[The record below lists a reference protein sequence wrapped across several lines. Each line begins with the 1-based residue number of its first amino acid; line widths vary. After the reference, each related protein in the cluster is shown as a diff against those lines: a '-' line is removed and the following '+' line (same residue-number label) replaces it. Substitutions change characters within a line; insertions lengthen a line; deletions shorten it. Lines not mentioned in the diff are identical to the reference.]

1 MSTHN
6 EFIAERDKI
15 DFLIDQGYQITAVT
29 ENLSGDFVEF
39 HHVNEE
45 GLIEENKETRT
56 LLILNANARKYFST
70 LMMEQQR

>member
-15 DFLIDQGYQITAVT
+15 DFLIDQGYRITAVT
-29 ENLSGDFVEF
+29 ENLSGDLVEF
-39 HHVNEE
+39 QQVDESGVLRE
-45 GLIEENKETRT
+45 KKETT
-56 LLILNANARKYFST
+56 SLLIMNANARKYFST